1 MTPHLHSFSILGRLG
16 GLALLASLSLSP
28 VLADQVTLKNGDRVT
43 GTIVKKD
50 GKELTIKTD
59 HFGVVTTP
67 WDQVAS
73 ITTAQPVN
81 LVLTGDKAAQGVIAT
96 SGNTVEV
103 TTSTGKLTF
112 PLSDVTVLRDADE
125 EKAYERMLHPN
136 WGEMWSGTGTIG
148 LAGVTG
154 NSETLTFTTAINATR
169 ATNNDSTTLYFRT
182 IHASAFANGV
192 NATTASAVNAG
203 ASYNHNI
210 SARWF
215 YNAFTDWT
223 YDRFQDLDLRSVFG
237 GGIGLHAWTND
248 RSHLDLT
255 LGGDYARSKFSTPL
269 IQNAGEVFFGDD
281 YAIKLNS
288 SVALTQNF
296 RIFNDLV
303 QTGDYRMNFNV
314 GSAVKLTK
322 WLNWNLTLANQFL
335 SDPAPGRKKNDFLYA
350 TGFGINFS
358 TK

>member
-1 MTPHLHSFSILGRLG
+1 MTSHLYSSQFPGRLG
-16 GLALLASLSLSP
+16 GFALFACLLLSP

-43 GTIVKKD
+43 GIIVKKD
-50 GKELTIKTD
+50 GKDLTIKTD

-81 LVLTGDKAAQGVIAT
+81 LVLTGDKVAQGVIAT
-96 SGNTVEV
+96 SGNNVEV

-112 PLSDVTVLRDADE
+112 PFSDVTVLRDANE
-125 EKAYERMLHPN
+125 EQAYEKMLHPN
-136 WGEMWSGTGTIG
+136 WGQMWAGTGAIG

-154 NSETLTFTTAINATR
+154 NSETLTFTTAVSATR
-169 ATNNDSTTLYFRT
+169 ATNNDSTNIYFRT

-210 SARWF
+210 SPRWF

-223 YDRFQDLDLRSVFG
+223 YDKFQDLDLRSVFG
-237 GGIGLHAWTND
+237 GGIGLHAWKNE
-248 RSHLDLT
+248 RSHLDLL
-255 LGGDYARSKFSTPL
+255 LGADYARSKFSTPL
-269 IQNAGEVFFGDD
+269 IQNAAEVFFGDD

-288 SVALTQNF
+288 ATSLTQSF

-303 QTGDYRMNFNV
+303 QTGDYRINFDV

-322 WLNWNLTLANQFL
+322 WLNWNLTLSSRYL
-335 SDPAPGRKKNDFLYA
+335 SDPAPGRKTNDFLYA